1 MERITGKCMRERERE
16 RDRERQRETKRETER
31 DREREGAREGAREM
45 FLADFSH
52 AFFFL
57 MFLMFLIHLAFSFI
71 VEAFELINGTHTE
84 LDEFE

>member
-1 MERITGKCMRERERE
+1 MHERERK
-16 RDRERQRETKRETER
+16 RERQRETERQRERQRET
-31 DREREGAREGAREM
+31 EREGAREGAREM

>member
-1 MERITGKCMRERERE
+1 
-16 RDRERQRETKRETER
+16 
-31 DREREGAREGAREM
+31 
-45 FLADFSH
+45 
-52 AFFFL
+52 